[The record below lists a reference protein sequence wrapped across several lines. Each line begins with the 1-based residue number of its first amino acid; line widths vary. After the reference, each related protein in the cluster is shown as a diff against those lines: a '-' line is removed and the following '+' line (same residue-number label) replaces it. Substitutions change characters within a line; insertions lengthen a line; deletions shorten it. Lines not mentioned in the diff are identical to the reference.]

1 MEKMNIDDMFR
12 GPKRKRSIRRHR
24 TYDVKITLNKS
35 GSGRQ
40 VVRFGFINGAAQELG
55 KKPFVEA
62 SDIEITKERIYF
74 RTHDEKTSLNVHTLS
89 SNGKT
94 RQDSCYFTMT
104 PTEKGEKMYRMNW
117 INKTFMLYYD
127 PEYELHYIDYREE
140 T

>member
-1 MEKMNIDDMFR
+1 MCKKNADDLFIHPDR
-12 GPKRKRSIRRHR
+12 PVAPRSRR

-55 KKPFVEA
+55 KKPFVEV

-74 RTHDEKTSLNVHTLS
+74 RTHDEKTNIYIHTLS

-140 T
+140 A

>member
-1 MEKMNIDDMFR
+1 MGKMNIDEMFSGPERRQPIR
-12 GPKRKRSIRRHR
+12 GHR
-24 TYDVKITLNKS
+24 TYDVKITLNKC

-55 KKPFVEA
+55 KKPFIEA
-62 SDIEITKERIYF
+62 SNIEYTKERIYF

-140 T
+140 A

>member
-1 MEKMNIDDMFR
+1 MEKMNIDEMFSGPERRQPIR
-12 GPKRKRSIRRHR
+12 GHR

-55 KKPFVEA
+55 KKPFVEV